1 MGEFTTSQGMVESH
15 GSAISATID
24 GIPARWPAVGL
35 AVGVVR
41 DGHLES
47 FRAHGVADIDA
58 GVPITEDTVFRI
70 ASITKT
76 LTAIAVMQLS
86 EQGLVDLDRP
96 ANDYLRSYRLVPA
109 RAGNKPATVRHLLT
123 HTAGLGEVAHLRGL
137 VTADWGESVPAGQ
150 ALPSL
155 AEFYGG
161 ALHTFAEPGS
171 RFVYNNHGPSTVG
184 QIVED
189 VSGLSLSRYVRER
202 IFEPLGMTDSDL
214 VRSERVSSH
223 LATGYEIRSRGVVRV
238 AERDLVTAGAASA
251 YSTPRD
257 MARYLAALL
266 GGVTSAQGS
275 ILKPETLVEMFAPQ
289 YQPDPRV
296 PGMGLAFFRSD
307 LAGHVVVGHQG
318 TLPGFHSQISLAPE
332 DGVGVMAFTN
342 GARQADFWLPA
353 AVHGV
358 LGRLLGAEPAAT
370 AVPHHPEM
378 WHDLRGW
385 YRLSARLTD
394 TRLRAMLGAGAEV
407 YVRGGRLLVRFLTP
421 IPSLARGFPLQP
433 DDADDPFAFRIDLPD
448 EGLEPIRVVFA
459 QDGAGTTDRLC
470 VDIMPLILHKQPATT
485 NPRRWAVGAV
495 GTLGAAATGRA
506 VLRRRT
512 PRGGG
517 RHPSLAATAPRDD
530 GARGKGA
537 RGNR

>member
-1 MGEFTTSQGMVESH
+1 MGELTKSQGVENH
-15 GSAISATID
+15 GSAVSPTID
-24 GIPARWPAVGL
+24 EIPARWPTVGL

-41 DGHLES
+41 GGHLES
-47 FRAHGVADIDA
+47 FRAHGVADIES

-109 RAGNKPATVRHLLT
+109 RAGNQPATLRHLLT

-137 VTADWGESVPAGQ
+137 VTADFGESVPAGQ
-150 ALPSL
+150 ALPRL

-161 ALHTFAEPGS
+161 ALRTYAEPGT
-171 RFVYNNHGPSTVG
+171 RFVYNNHGPATLG

-189 VSGLSLSRYVRER
+189 VTGLSLSRYVREH

-223 LATGYEIRSRGVVRV
+223 LATGYEIRSGGVAAV
-238 AERDLVTAGAASA
+238 AERDLVTTGAGSA
-251 YSTPRD
+251 YSTPKD

-266 GGVTSAQGS
+266 GGGRSAHGS
-275 ILKPETLVEMFAPQ
+275 ILQPGTLGEMFAPQ

-307 LAGHVVVGHQG
+307 LASHLVVGHQG
-318 TLPGFHSQISLAPE
+318 TLPGFHSVISLAPE

-342 GARQADFWLPA
+342 GARQADFWLPG

-358 LGRLLGAEPAAT
+358 LGHVLGAERAAPT
-370 AVPHHPEM
+370 VAHHPEL
-378 WHDLRGW
+378 WHDLCGW
-385 YRLSARLTD
+385 YRLSARLSD
-394 TRLRAMLGAGAEV
+394 TRLRAMLGAGVEV
-407 YVRGGRLLVRFLTP
+407 YVGGGRLLLRFLTP
-421 IPSLARGFPLQP
+421 IPSLARGYGLQP
-433 DDADDPFAFRIDLPD
+433 DDPNDPFAFRIELPD
-448 EGLEPIRVVFA
+448 EGFEPIRVVFA
-459 QDGAGTTDRLC
+459 QDGRGATDRLC
-470 VDIMPLILHKQPATT
+470 VDIMPVTLDKQPATT

-495 GTLGAAATGRA
+495 GTLGAAATLRAALGR
-506 VLRRRT
+506 RI
-512 PRGGG
+512 PRGSGA
-517 RHPSLAATAPRDD
+517 RASLATTAPPDN
-530 GARGKGA
+530 GARAGS
-537 RGNR
+537 